1 VAIVPA
7 VVLFSRVN
15 DSTIFEETDSPK
27 AAHQITQ
34 LSVLP
39 DRWLHPKL
47 GTEFLVTL
55 KFDVPANRSLQVK
68 LNATPNSTETVFSGK
83 GVLEAGVCCSTGLEH
98 ASNNSAPEI
107 TIRDEASN
115 NPFLILSTE
124 TQCAYRVYRNKA
136 SGRPCKLAAAIR
148 PWLFILSWNQLPN
161 STLLLLLL
169 GDKGIT
175 RRYFPRRPPVT
186 THSPLQICRHQIACS
201 AGTLQQ
207 R

>member
-15 DSTIFEETDSPK
+15 DSAIFEETDSPK

-55 KFDVPANRSLQVK
+55 KFEGASQPKLK
-68 LNATPNSTETVFSGK
+68 LNATPNSTETVFSMEGGLGSWSLLLH
-83 GVLEAGVCCSTGLEH
+83 GVGACLKYCG
-98 ASNNSAPEI
+98 SAPEI
-107 TIRDEASN
+107 AIRDEASS
-115 NPFLILSTE
+115 NPFSIISRE

-161 STLLLLLL
+161 SRLLLLLP

-175 RRYFPRRPPVT
+175 RHCFPR
-186 THSPLQICRHQIACS
+186 
-201 AGTLQQ
+201 
-207 R
+207 